1 MDNVTHTLTGLVIAD
16 ALLLL
21 RAHGSSRSP
30 APGFRAAAL
39 WTSALANNGPD
50 FDFLYA
56 GITEG
61 KLGYLLHHRGHTHTL
76 VAALPLTLLWVGL
89 AALVLRARGLEL
101 VRADYRALGGLAAF
115 GSVLHVLMDYG
126 NNYGVHP
133 FWPVHDGWYYGDLI
147 FIIEPWLTIIL
158 GGMAIALTSS
168 RVLRAVVLCFM
179 AALVFLA
186 WSSPL
191 AGVVLAALLSA
202 FAVFWLTWMWR
213 APAQRR
219 WIGGAVA
226 SGVLGLC
233 LLTTRYQARAS
244 VREVLERGDDLS
256 LVSLSSAPSPGN
268 PLCWSVLAV
277 QHSGDRYVVRQA
289 LASGLPGLFDVA
301 RCSWNLGPQ
310 SAELRRAEN
319 PDPVAS
325 AGRIAWGPEFRA
337 PLHELLQMQ
346 REDCVAAAFLRFAR
360 IPFWAHDGR
369 RPTLLGDLRYDR
381 SRGID
386 FAELELEPDTP
397 CPRHVPPWLPPL
409 PLLADD

>member
-1 MDNVTHTLTGLVIAD
+1 MDNVTHTLTGLVVAD

-21 RAHGSSRSP
+21 RGRGASRSP
-30 APGFRAAAL
+30 APGFRGAAL

-101 VRADYRALGGLAAF
+101 DRSDYRALGGLAAF
-115 GSVLHVLMDYG
+115 GSVLHVLMDYA

-133 FWPVHDGWYYGDLI
+133 FWPLHDGWYYGDLI
-147 FIIEPWLTIIL
+147 FIIEPWLMIIL
-158 GGMAIALTSS
+158 AGMAIALTSS
-168 RVLRAVVLCFM
+168 RVLRGLILCFM
-179 AALVFLA
+179 AALLFLA

-191 AGVVLAALLSA
+191 AGVLLAALISA
-202 FAVFWLTWMWR
+202 FAVFWLVWMWR
-213 APAQRR
+213 APARRR

-226 SGVLGLC
+226 SGVLTLC

-244 VREVLERGDDLS
+244 VREVLERQDNLQ
-256 LVSLSSAPSPGN
+256 LASLSSAPSPGN

-301 RCSWNLGPQ
+301 RCGRNLEPQ
-310 SAELRRAEN
+310 SAPLWRAEN
-319 PDPVAS
+319 PDPAAS
-325 AGRIAWGPEFRA
+325 AGRIEWGPEFRA
-337 PLHELLQMQ
+337 PLHQLLQMQ
-346 REDCVAAAFLRFAR
+346 RQDCVAAAFLRFAR
-360 IPFWAHDGR
+360 VPFWAHDGR
-369 RPTLLGDLRYDR
+369 RPTLIGDLRYDR
-381 SRGID
+381 SRAVD
-386 FAELELEPDTP
+386 FAELELGPDTP
-397 CPRHVPPWLPPL
+397 CPLHVPPWLPPL
-409 PLLADD
+409 PLLQP